1 MDKLKKVFMTISL
14 VFIVICFGAC
24 GWLYSVRQDNMSL
37 TLMVAFFLAL
47 IWFGI
52 NVRNIYKN

>member
-14 VFIVICFGAC
+14 VFIVICFGASV
-24 GWLYSVRQDNMSL
+24 WLYSVLQDNMSL
-37 TLMVAFFLAL
+37 VLMVAFFLAL

-52 NVRNIYKN
+52 NVRNIYKD

>member
-14 VFIVICFGAC
+14 VFIVLCFGASI
-24 GWLYSVRQDNMSL
+24 WLYSVLQDNMSL
-37 TLMVAFFLAL
+37 VMMVAFFLAL

-52 NVRNIYKN
+52 NVRNIYKS

>member
-24 GWLYSVRQDNMSL
+24 VWLYSVLQDNMSL
-37 TLMVAFFLAL
+37 VLMVAFFLAL

-52 NVRNIYKN
+52 NVRNIYKD

>member
-14 VFIVICFGAC
+14 VFIVICFGASV
-24 GWLYSVRQDNMSL
+24 WLYSVLQDNMSL

-52 NVRNIYKN
+52 NVRNIYKH

>member
-14 VFIVICFGAC
+14 VFIVISFGASV
-24 GWLYSVRQDNMSL
+24 WLYSVLQDNMSL